1 MKENKKKN
9 VVKAIL
15 CKFDQF
21 KQLQKALGKMI
32 EDYMKA
38 PLSSGFDFKK
48 NYQKFD
54 SFFYILK

>member
-1 MKENKKKN
+1 MKDNEKKN
-9 VVKAIL
+9 VVNAIL

-38 PLSSGFDFKK
+38 PLSNGFDFTE
-48 NYQKFD
+48 NYQ
-54 SFFYILK
+54 